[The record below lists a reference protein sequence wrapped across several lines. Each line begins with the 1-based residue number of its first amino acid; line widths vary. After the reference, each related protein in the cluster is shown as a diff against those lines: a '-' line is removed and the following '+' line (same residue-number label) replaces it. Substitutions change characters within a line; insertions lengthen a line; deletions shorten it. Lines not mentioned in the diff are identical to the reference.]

1 MRNRQ
6 RAFSLI
12 ELMTVVAVIGI
23 LAAIAIPNY
32 RDYLMKTRRASATGC
47 LMELAQFME
56 RHYTT
61 HMSYADAVLPQ
72 TACQTELGGFY
83 NFGYGAALTGSTYL
97 LEAIPQ
103 GGQTADTL
111 CATLRINQA
120 GARSVTGTGSAAAC
134 W

>member
-12 ELMTVVAVIGI
+12 ELMTVVAVIAI

-32 RDYLMKTRRASATGC
+32 RDYLIKTRRASATGC
-47 LMELAQFME
+47 LVELAQFME

-61 HMSYADAVLPQ
+61 HMSYADAVLPD
-72 TACQTELGGFY
+72 TACRTELSGFY
-83 NFGYGAALTGSTYL
+83 GFGYAEDLTATTYRL
-97 LEAIPQ
+97 QAVPQ
-103 GGQTADTL
+103 GSQIADVACGTL
-111 CATLRINQA
+111 GINQA
-120 GARSVTGTGSAAAC
+120 GTHTISGTGSASQC